1 MTYITN
7 TKLRYP
13 LTRYFKN
20 IMDIFIS
27 RSFFG
32 IFLYV
37 FLFPQFGAAQVGI
50 NTTDIDFSAI
60 FEIKSTNKGVLFP
73 SLTIDERDAI
83 NAMAISA
90 GKIVP
95 PGLTIYCLDCC
106 QNGTGSL
113 YYYNGVDW
121 KSMDSGCVD
130 LNAGPSCFDL
140 STTII
145 SPNHMDNSNTPPLL
159 IDGNTTLASQNSGE
173 IAYLRM
179 HKTDDDNVQFDFPED
194 IPAGY
199 KIRIYFNDYEDAGN
213 IGIYA
218 SPRNGPGN
226 DIGQNADTLGSLN
239 GANLTG
245 TGSDNYILTITLNS
259 IADNVFVRSSDDDR
273 DHIVLLEI
281 KLFDSNDVEIPL
293 SCN

>member
-1 MTYITN
+1 
-7 TKLRYP
+7 
-13 LTRYFKN
+13 
-20 IMDIFIS
+20 
-27 RSFFG
+27 
-32 IFLYV
+32 
-37 FLFPQFGAAQVGI
+37 LFPQFGAAQVGI

-145 SPNHMDNSNTPPLL
+145 SPNHMDNSNTPALL